1 MPSENNT
8 PAIRFAGFSGEW
20 KRRKLGEICDEFK
33 SGDFIPASEIS
44 KLGTYP
50 VFGGNGLRGFTQRH
64 NHSGEYAIIGRQGA
78 LCGNVNYSTGQAYFT
93 EHAIAVRAN
102 RNNETRFI
110 FYLLKL
116 LNLGQYSAQSAQPG
130 LAVNKIIAL
139 QALLPSKAEQ
149 TKVAAILSILDTLI
163 TLHRRKCELLETL
176 KKSMLEKLFPKEGEL
191 VPELRFAGFTGE
203 WERRTVGEYGY
214 FYYGRSA
221 PKWSVSDEAPTPCV
235 RYGELYMKFGCKID
249 TIYSYTSIPRG
260 NLIFSKGT
268 EVLIPRVG
276 EDPMDYNHCTWL
288 SLEGIAIGEMISVYN
303 TQQNP
308 LFTAIMFNATLQE
321 EFAKRV
327 EGGSVTNLYYDKLKN
342 IEVSFPSLAEQEKIA
357 AVFAKLDT
365 LLTPHRRK
373 LELLQNIKKACLEK
387 MFV

>member
-8 PAIRFAGFSGEW
+8 PAIRFAGFTGEW
-20 KRRKLGEICDEFK
+20 ERRKLGEICDEFK

-163 TLHRRKCELLETL
+163 TLRRRKCELLETL

-203 WERRTVGEYGY
+203 WERRKLGEIAEIEGGGTPSTIIPEYWDGQIDWYTPAEMEGLRYATESARKITELGLYHSSAKVLPADRTVLFTSRAGIGKMAILKSPAATNQGFQSLILKDGY
-214 FYYGRSA
+214 SCYF
-221 PKWSVSDEAPTPCV
+221 
-235 RYGELYMKFGCKID
+235 
-249 TIYSYTSIPRG
+249 IYSMNRTIKAKAESIASG
-260 NLIFSKGT
+260 STF
-268 EVLIPRVG
+268 
-276 EDPMDYNHCTWL
+276 
-288 SLEGIAIGEMISVYN
+288 LEISGKA
-303 TQQNP
+303 
-308 LFTAIMFNATLQE
+308 LGCL
-321 EFAKRV
+321 
-327 EGGSVTNLYYDKLKN
+327 
-342 IEVSFPSLAEQEKIA
+342 EVSVPSEEEQHHIA
-357 AVFAKLDT
+357 KFFESLDDIIT
-365 LLTPHRRK
+365 LHRRK
-373 LELLQNIKKACLEK
+373 LEHLQNIKKACLEK

>member
-1 MPSENNT
+1 MLCSDDRDFTEKNLL
-8 PAIRFAGFSGEW
+8 RQ
-20 KRRKLGEICDEFK
+20 RRKLGEICDEFK

-163 TLHRRKCELLETL
+163 TLRRRKCELLETL

-203 WERRTVGEYGY
+203 WEPLKLEELCVKTTGGGTPSTSMTAYWNGEIPWFQSSDFKDGVV
-214 FYYGRSA
+214 
-221 PKWSVSDEAPTPCV
+221 SVSSSNKHISPAGLQKSAAHLIPANSIAIVTRVGFGKLALIPFEYTTSQDLLSLSYLGVDPLFGV
-235 RYGELYMKFGCKID
+235 YSIYKKLQSELMAVQG
-249 TIYSYTSIPRG
+249 TSI
-260 NLIFSKGT
+260 KGIT
-268 EVLIPRVG
+268 KEDLLAKNVLTSRDQDEQQKIGVF
-276 EDPMDYNHCTWL
+276 L
-288 SLEGIAIGEMISVYN
+288 SRI
-303 TQQNP
+303 
-308 LFTAIMFNATLQE
+308 
-321 EFAKRV
+321 
-327 EGGSVTNLYYDKLKN
+327 
-342 IEVSFPSLAEQEKIA
+342 
-357 AVFAKLDT
+357 DT
-365 LLTPHRRK
+365 LLTLHRRK